1 MDMICTSA
9 LVTCRHISLP
19 FPSPVLK
26 ELRIKRDGPGDEI
39 DPANHLISISHYDA
53 VNHLKL
59 NPRPDGKCKKNQ
71 LTKTFF
77 KRFYFVL
84 L

>member
-1 MDMICTSA
+1 MPCK
-9 LVTCRHISLP
+9 HISLP

-26 ELRIKRDGPGDEI
+26 ELRIKGDGPGDEI

-59 NPRPDGKCKKNQ
+59 NPRPDG
-71 LTKTFF
+71 
-77 KRFYFVL
+77 
-84 L
+84 